1 MNEYTCTVSVCD
13 DGWHEL
19 CRIEVPGNASLF
31 NAVHAV
37 VAGHYDILHRGMII
51 LTRDITPAGL
61 GMSIDL
67 LNHVRITD
75 DSIIDYSPMSDNTDS
90 DEDVI

>member
-1 MNEYTCTVSVCD
+1 MNEYACTVSVCD
-13 DGWHEL
+13 DGWQEL
-19 CRIEVPGNASLF
+19 CRMEVKGNKSLF

-37 VAGHYDILHRGMII
+37 ITGDYDIIHRGMII
-51 LTRDITPAGL
+51 LTRDITPVRL
-61 GMSIDL
+61 GMSMYE
-67 LNHVRITD
+67 LNQVGIRY